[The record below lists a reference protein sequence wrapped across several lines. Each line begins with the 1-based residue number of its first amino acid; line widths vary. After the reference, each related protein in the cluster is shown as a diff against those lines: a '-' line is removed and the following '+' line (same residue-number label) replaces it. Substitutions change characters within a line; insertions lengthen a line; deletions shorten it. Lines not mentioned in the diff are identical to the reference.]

1 MSKIYFLLIP
11 LIMIVDYQ
19 TKVYINKILD
29 IGDYYNIN
37 EYVIFNKVFNKGLVF
52 GIGHTD
58 SILYKNII
66 IFSIFLI
73 LLIIIYWFI
82 TNKENFSKISML
94 AWCCLIGGGISN
106 FIDRLFNGHV
116 TDFIILHYNNYF
128 FPGIFNIADIFITFA
143 VLLLIIELGF
153 NYEQKS

>member
-1 MSKIYFLLIP
+1 MSKIYFLLIH

-19 TKVYINKILD
+19 TKVYSNKILD
-29 IGDYYNIN
+29 IGEYYNIN

-66 IFSIFLI
+66 IFSIFSI

-116 TDFIILHYNNYF
+116 TDFIILHYNN
-128 FPGIFNIADIFITFA
+128 
-143 VLLLIIELGF
+143 
-153 NYEQKS
+153 